1 MLPPRHLRK
10 DLMSRTSAFAPTPD
24 PLTPDRD
31 VTHQHFRAGDT
42 VVVLKGVV
50 GGELWGDS
58 MRVVAP
64 SWHTPTD
71 EDGWRLRDA
80 TGGAQSYVTAH
91 PRYLVHLSR
100 RCPDCL
106 IYLRTME
113 DRLLPQFADRD
124 ELIDCGWYT
133 TTALG
138 QLVHIADVRSGR

>member
-1 MLPPRHLRK
+1 MFPP
-10 DLMSRTSAFAPTPD
+10 SSTPPPTPAFAPTPD
-24 PLTPDRD
+24 PLTPARD
-31 VTHQHFRAGDT
+31 ITHAHFEAGDQ
-42 VVVLKGVV
+42 VVVLKGVA
-50 GGELWGDS
+50 GKELWGDA

-80 TGGAQSYVTAH
+80 TGGAQTYITAN

-106 IYLRTME
+106 IYLRAME
-113 DRLLPQFADRD
+113 DHLLPRHAGVDA
-124 ELIDCGWYT
+124 LVDCGWYN